1 MPDIIQY
8 VCVLLCG
15 AGSWDLFK
23 QGVLHFCQDFLAVP
37 KVKPIRAWD
46 DYRAEVQGIA
56 LTQHFWYFLWR
67 GLECFCR
74 TATYPAYVS
83 TATCSS
89 GARIFAVLFLCF
101 RVFVRLQII
110 GNAFAFPQYE
120 ASDFGDASKGGRGQ
134 NQIIFHLGMTL
145 HLPSAV
151 LVTPRSHTRPH
162 PHQNPHPSHTKTLQP
177 SAAHQA
183 QPAVLFYLRRFNKRR
198 PAWRVLF
205 KRNGVG

>member
-23 QGVLHFCQDFLAVP
+23 QGVLHFCQDFLAAP

-46 DYRAEVQGIA
+46 NYRAEVQGIA
-56 LTQHFWYFLWR
+56 LTLHFWYFCGVAWSVFVGQQLTLLMFQLLLAPLAL
-67 GLECFCR
+67 GYLPCCFC
-74 TATYPAYVS
+74 
-83 TATCSS
+83 
-89 GARIFAVLFLCF
+89 
-101 RVFVRLQII
+101 VFVRLQII

>member
-1 MPDIIQY
+1 MLGTIIGPRSKALHSHSTSGIFCGVVWSVFVGQQLT
-8 VCVLLCG
+8 LLMFQ
-15 AGSWDLFK
+15 L
-23 QGVLHFCQDFLAVP
+23 LLAP
-37 KVKPIRAWD
+37 L
-46 DYRAEVQGIA
+46 A
-56 LTQHFWYFLWR
+56 LGYSPC
-67 GLECFCR
+67 CFC
-74 TATYPAYVS
+74 
-83 TATCSS
+83 
-89 GARIFAVLFLCF
+89 
-101 RVFVRLQII
+101 VFVRLQII

-120 ASDFGDASKGGRGQ
+120 ASDFGDASQGGRGQ
-134 NQIIFHLGMTL
+134 NQVIFHLGTIL